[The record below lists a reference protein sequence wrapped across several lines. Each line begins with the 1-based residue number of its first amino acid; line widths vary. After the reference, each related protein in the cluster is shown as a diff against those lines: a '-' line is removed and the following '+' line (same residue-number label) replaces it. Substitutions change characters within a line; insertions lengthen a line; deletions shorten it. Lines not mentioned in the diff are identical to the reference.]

1 MTASPK
7 RICILGGGFGG
18 LYTALRLSNLPWPQQ
33 EPVEIVLIDQRD
45 RFLFAPLLYE
55 LVTGELQTWEIA
67 PPYGELL
74 ENTTVRFIQSAVSGV
89 NLGDRQV
96 LLPDQEPLTYDRLVL
111 AVGGDTPMGS
121 VPGVADH
128 AIPFRTVEDAQ
139 RLQNRLRLL
148 EASDAETLRVA
159 VIGGGYSGVELACK
173 LADRLGSRG
182 RIRLVER
189 GSEIL
194 LTSTDF
200 NRQAAESALSER
212 GVWVDLETTVKSVS
226 ADTLSLEYRDQV
238 DEIPVDIVLWTVGTC
253 VTPLVAALD
262 LPKNERQQIQVHP
275 TLQVVDHPEIFALGD
290 LADCKDAD
298 GQQVP
303 TTAQSAL
310 QQADYAGWNLWASLT
325 HRPLLPFRYQHLGEM
340 MALGIDNATLT
351 GLGVQ
356 LDGPL
361 AHVARRLTYLYR
373 MPTLNHQIRV
383 GLNWIEKPLRDLLSV

>member
-139 RLQNRLRLL
+139 RLQDRLRLL

>member
-1 MTASPK
+1 
-7 RICILGGGFGG
+7 
-18 LYTALRLSNLPWPQQ
+18 
-33 EPVEIVLIDQRD
+33 
-45 RFLFAPLLYE
+45 
-55 LVTGELQTWEIA
+55 
-67 PPYGELL
+67 
-74 ENTTVRFIQSAVSGV
+74 
-89 NLGDRQV
+89 
-96 LLPDQEPLTYDRLVL
+96 
-111 AVGGDTPMGS
+111 
-121 VPGVADH
+121 
-128 AIPFRTVEDAQ
+128 
-139 RLQNRLRLL
+139 
-148 EASDAETLRVA
+148 VA

-253 VTPLVAALD
+253 VTLLVAALD

-310 QQADYAGWNLWASLT
+310 QPLTTLGGIFGPPLT

-340 MALGIDNATLT
+340 MALG
-351 GLGVQ
+351 
-356 LDGPL
+356 
-361 AHVARRLTYLYR
+361 
-373 MPTLNHQIRV
+373 
-383 GLNWIEKPLRDLLSV
+383 

>member
-18 LYTALRLSNLPWPQQ
+18 LNTALRLSNLPWPQQ

-139 RLQNRLRLL
+139 CLQDRLRLL

-189 GSEIL
+189 SSEIL